1 MIRFLGQGWGK
12 SSTSRAT
19 VQYFSGSRST
29 DSFIF
34 RHIARI
40 CRWPRAYTPVCH
52 TCFQSSAMENFR
64 LQVRPWP
71 DFISPRMES
80 AGFSIGQKRTSLGG
94 HMCPPRL
101 VRIYPRPVPNPGLK
115 SECRCDKLR
124 CMRARVG
131 GALAVQHFPFQPE
144 LEELVVYLVRAHV
157 LRDEVL
163 LQQSFD
169 SRDNGTRRRQVM
181 PFGEVAP

>member
-12 SSTSRAT
+12 SSTSRAS

-64 LQVRPWP
+64 LLVSLCPC
-71 DFISPRMES
+71 FISLTF
-80 AGFSIGQKRTSLGG
+80 GLKRTSLGG

-101 VRIYPRPVPNPGLK
+101 VRISPRPVPNPGLK